1 MIQSVTQNPQK
12 LFTFEEYL
20 FYEGEPDV
28 RYELVGGKLVP
39 MPQPTFHHAKICDFL
54 AYRLQRY
61 FSEEQLN
68 LVAKNSA
75 VGVRT
80 ADISSRIPDV
90 AVFDLNLWQES
101 SDRAGSAILD
111 FSEKPLLV
119 VEVVSTN
126 RRDDYLIKSSE
137 YAIAEIPEYW
147 IVDPKKKRVRILTN
161 PSRDEGYTWV
171 EFVEGETI
179 NSPQFKTLKLSV
191 SEIFNPPAVE
201 NLINQERSQSQQ
213 FQQQAEA
220 ERTRAEKLAQK
231 LREMGINPEE
241 F

>member
-1 MIQSVTQNPQK
+1 MIQNVTQNPQK
-12 LFTFEEYL
+12 LFTFEDYL

-39 MPQPTFHHAKICDFL
+39 MPQPTFYHAKICDFL

-126 RRDDYLIKSSE
+126 RRDDYLIQSSE

-147 IVDPKKKRVRILTN
+147 IVDPKKKRVRILTH
-161 PSRDEGYTWV
+161 PIRDEGYTWV
-171 EFVEGETI
+171 EFAEGETL

-220 ERTRAEKLAQK
+220 ERARAEKLAQK